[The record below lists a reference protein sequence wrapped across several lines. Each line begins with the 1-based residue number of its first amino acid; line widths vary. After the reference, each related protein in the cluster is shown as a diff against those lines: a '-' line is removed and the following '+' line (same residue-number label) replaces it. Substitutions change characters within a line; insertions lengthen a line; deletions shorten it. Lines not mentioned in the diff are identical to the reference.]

1 MARISLEPR
10 RTLLLRIA
18 EWYSRHHY
26 GDVLDPGKA
35 LAHNSRVL
43 YADARFEQA
52 VAKFNKLDPVLKELA
67 VMVAAARIGCSW
79 CMDFGYWDARKLGI
93 AAEKLRAVPF
103 WREHRERFSEAEL
116 AVMEY
121 AEAVCETE
129 PTVTD
134 EMAGRLLKLL
144 GEAAFVELTFM
155 VGVENLRSRVN
166 SALGLRSQG
175 FADRCEVPATEGAG
189 TGRQGRAQRD
199 DRLRA

>member
-18 EWYSRHHY
+18 QRYSRRHY
-26 GDVLDPGKA
+26 GDVLDPAKA

-52 VAKFNKLDPVLKELA
+52 VAKFDKLDPVLKELA